1 MAVEQNRGAGG
12 KAGEHGGVLG
22 VELDKDEAAPGRA
35 VPFDFWLEL
44 AKEGLTE
51 LEDLEHP
58 VGGNERLG
66 GGGGGIG
73 EKDVFE
79 VVGAGGQDGGA
90 FVDLGRVEE
99 VEDGEV
105 LDGEDLV
112 HALNAESALA
122 IEEIRNVSLFKTCQ
136 LGQPETG

>member
-1 MAVEQNRGAGG
+1 MAVNKQRGAGG
-12 KAGEHGGVLG
+12 EAGEHGGVFG
-22 VELDKDEAAPGRA
+22 VELDKDEAVPGRT
-35 VPFDFWLEL
+35 VSFDFRLEL
-44 AKEGLTE
+44 AKEGLAE
-51 LEDLEHP
+51 LEDLEDP
-58 VGGNERLG
+58 VGSDQGLG
-66 GGGGGIG
+66 SGGGGIG

-90 FVDLGRVEE
+90 LVDLGRIEE

-122 IEEIRNVSLFKTCQ
+122 IEKIRNMSLFKTCL